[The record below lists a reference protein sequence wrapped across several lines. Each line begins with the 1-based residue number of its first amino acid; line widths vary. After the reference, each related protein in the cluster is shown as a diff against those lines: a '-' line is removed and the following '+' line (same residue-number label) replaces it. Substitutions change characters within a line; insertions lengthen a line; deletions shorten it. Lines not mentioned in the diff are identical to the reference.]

1 MRPEILSAAKVGE
14 AEYFIV
20 ALDDP
25 EKAVRTAETVQRLYP
40 RVKVL
45 ARARNRQHV
54 HQLLDAGAE
63 PVRETYYSSL
73 EMTRRALEGLGLGS
87 AQAQRRIEQ
96 FMAHDEQVLAAQRL
110 VRGDRSKVMQTAQ
123 EARVELARLFE
134 SDEED
139 VEQAG
144 VSEKR

>member
-1 MRPEILSAAKVGE
+1 M
-14 AEYFIV
+14 
-20 ALDDP
+20 
-25 EKAVRTAETVQRLYP
+25 QRLYP
-40 RVKVL
+40 QVKVL

-87 AQAQRRIEQ
+87 AQAERRIQQ
-96 FMAHDEQVLAAQRL
+96 FMAHDEETLAAQHL

-123 EARVELARLFE
+123 EARVELARLFA
-134 SDEED
+134 SDTDEA
-139 VEQAG
+139 QH
-144 VSEKR
+144 